1 MTQGSKHGQ
10 FHAEA
15 AGAAEVG
22 TTAEATAT
30 GATEADPRR
39 WWILAVLC
47 VSLLLVAMDNS
58 ILNVAVPTLSRTL
71 HADTSGVQ
79 LIVDAFTVVYGG
91 LLMAAGS
98 LADRWGRKQALLAG
112 LAVFGAGSA
121 AASLVSS
128 AGALTGLRAVMGAG
142 AALVMPATLA
152 IINSVFTG
160 PERARAIGA
169 WSAMSGAGLALGPL
183 IGGALLERFWWGS
196 VFLVNVPVCAAGLAA
211 VWFLVPASPGHGARG
226 DLPGTLLSVI
236 GLGSAVYAI
245 IEGPSRGWAS
255 PAVLAGFAAGTAG
268 LAAFTAWEARTSHP
282 MLRLSFFRSRRFS
295 GAITVLALMFLV
307 LLGSN
312 FLVSQYFQFVRGLS
326 ALAAGAAFLPLALA
340 LLAVS
345 PFSHRLTARLGTRAT
360 VACSVVMA
368 ATGTALLA
376 LSSPSSPLAV
386 AEIGLALIGAG
397 MGGVIAPAVS
407 SILGSVPPQQAGVA
421 SAVNSASLQ
430 AGGRGDRGRRPRCR
444 LQHRLHQPDH
454 PRPRAPPARSGPP
467 GQPVSRRRPHHRPP
481 AARHR
486 RAAPGPGSP
495 GRLHPRPSR
504 RPHHRRRHRNRRRD
518 RRAVLPPRQRPS
530 LTVPGRHQ
538 AVTSTGNRAECCIG
552 CNKACISN
560 QVTVC
565 PPRLRHPHR
574 VARRATRW
582 SPRPS
587 SASLPVGRGSGT
599 PGPLR
604 SVTSTRMTS
613 FAVLT
618 ATVTVSPGAPEPLC
632 RRLLEKSSLTSKAA
646 TSPHG

>member
-430 AGGRGDRGRRPRCR
+430 AGGAIGVAVLGAVFSTGYTSRIT
-444 LQHRLHQPDH
+444 
-454 PRPRAPPARSGPP
+454 PALG
-467 GQPVSRRRPHHRPP
+467 HLPP
-481 AARHR
+481 AAARQASQS
-486 RAAPGPGSP
+486 AAVALTTARQLPGTAGQLLAQAAQDAFTHGLVAALTTAAAIAIAAAIVALFFLPGN
-495 GRLHPRPSR
+495 GPR
-504 RPHHRRRHRNRRRD
+504 
-518 RRAVLPPRQRPS
+518 
-530 LTVPGRHQ
+530 
-538 AVTSTGNRAECCIG
+538 
-552 CNKACISN
+552 
-560 QVTVC
+560 
-565 PPRLRHPHR
+565 
-574 VARRATRW
+574 
-582 SPRPS
+582 
-587 SASLPVGRGSGT
+587 
-599 PGPLR
+599 
-604 SVTSTRMTS
+604 
-613 FAVLT
+613 
-618 ATVTVSPGAPEPLC
+618 
-632 RRLLEKSSLTSKAA
+632 
-646 TSPHG
+646 